1 MASVAG
7 TILSHTQI
15 TSLMYALFM
24 NHLLLYGDNIVIIL
38 YGFVGKYI
46 PQVERNIFS
55 VRHTY
60 ATGLGRICQCSSIY
74 VACMLLERILALI
87 V

>member
-7 TILSHTQI
+7 TILSDTQI
-15 TSLMYALFM
+15 TSLMYALCII
-24 NHLLLYGDNIVIIL
+24 LLLFYRDNIVIIL

-60 ATGLGRICQCSSIY
+60 AHVYMLR
-74 VACMLLERILALI
+74 ACYIQYLLERILAL
-87 V
+87 VV